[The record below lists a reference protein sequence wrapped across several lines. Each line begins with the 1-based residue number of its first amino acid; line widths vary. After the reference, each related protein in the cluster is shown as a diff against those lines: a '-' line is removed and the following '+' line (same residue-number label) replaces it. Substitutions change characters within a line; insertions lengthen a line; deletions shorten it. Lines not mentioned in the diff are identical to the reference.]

1 MDLTNRFN
9 RQVNKIAVSLI
20 RQFDE
25 QVSGIE
31 GILKLTLGE
40 PDFNTPEH
48 VKKQPKKQL
57 MRIFLIIQ
65 GCLVC

>member
-31 GILKLTLGE
+31 GILKLTLGGRILIHLSMSKAAKE
-40 PDFNTPEH
+40 A
-48 VKKQPKKQL
+48 L

>member
-25 QVSGIE
+25 PS
-31 GILKLTLGE
+31 LR
-40 PDFNTPEH
+40 N
-48 VKKQPKKQL
+48 
-57 MRIFLIIQ
+57 
-65 GCLVC
+65 

>member
-31 GILKLTLGE
+31 GILKLTLE
-40 PDFNTPEH
+40 SRILTH
-48 VKKQPKKQL
+48 LSMSKKQPKKQL

>member
-9 RQVNKIAVSLI
+9 RQVNKIAVLI

-31 GILKLTLGE
+31 GILKLTLE
-40 PDFNTPEH
+40 S
-48 VKKQPKKQL
+48 
-57 MRIFLIIQ
+57 
-65 GCLVC
+65 

>member
-40 PDFNTPEH
+40 
-48 VKKQPKKQL
+48 

-65 GCLVC
+65 GCLVY

>member
-48 VKKQPKKQL
+48 VKSDQ
-57 MRIFLIIQ
+57 RSN
-65 GCLVC
+65 